1 MKARVLLVDEDEA
14 ARHSLVSWLVRKGC
28 RAFPAAD
35 PAEAWQCLQARP
47 VDVVVVSAQR
57 DGQGALSLLRDI
69 KRVRPETEVI
79 LVTGP
84 GQIPLSI
91 QAMKSGAFD
100 DLAAPVDV
108 DALSARIEAAF
119 KKRRKRR
126 PSFSAWMAAVTF
138 AEAGEPETAKA
149 FLGMEATGVHPV
161 GLTRF
166 LGAVGLSRVQFRYG
180 LASLA

>member
-14 ARHSLVSWLVRKGC
+14 ARHSLVSWLIRKGC

-35 PAEAWQCLQARP
+35 PAEAWQFLEDRP
-47 VDVVVVSAQR
+47 VDVVIMSAQH

-69 KRVRPETEVI
+69 KRARPETEVI

-84 GQIPLSI
+84 GQVQLSI
-91 QAMKSGAFD
+91 QAMKAGAFD

-108 DALSARIEAAF
+108 DALRGRVEAAF
-119 KKRRKRR
+119 KKRRKKR

-138 AEAGEPETAKA
+138 AEAGEAEAAKA
-149 FLGMEATGVHPV
+149 FLGMAPAAGSGPV
-161 GLTRF
+161 RLARF
-166 LGAVGLSRVQFRYG
+166 LGTVGLSRTQFWYG
-180 LASLA
+180 LASL